1 MEQFTLKFSKVR
13 DKTLDAISIA
23 QKEHNRVVAGMTKFR
38 IKIHAMIIFEFI
50 LKVLLLSGTI
60 LGLCYLSGMNV
71 TKYVVMAD
79 SIIVLGFMVY
89 YDLKYNRVSVTG
101 IDGEIVKNKNT
112 LNALAKFTRSSIGRL
127 FPSILEGYLH
137 DLKNL
142 AEKSQNCSNG
152 LNQIGQSLS
161 ILTFGFIQTLFNI
174 PDSKM
179 YYYNTSKSE
188 LTDCFNKLPRNF
200 ILEYTESLNEV
211 KQIVEAYKNPECPYA
226 ITSEEV
232 SAILNELGMP
242 LNVAVLQQYC
252 RKGILTRNDLSKFID
267 LNKETEKL
275 LYSEPIQDKFYT
287 NQLKSK

>member
-79 SIIVLGFMVY
+79 SIIVLAFMVY

-101 IDGEIVKNKNT
+101 IDGEIIKNKNT
-112 LNALAKFTRSSIGRL
+112 INALAKFTRSTIGRL
-127 FPSILEGYLH
+127 FPSILEGYLY
-137 DLKNL
+137 DLKEL
-142 AEKSQNCSNG
+142 AEKSQNCTNG

-161 ILTFGFIQTLFNI
+161 ILTFGFIQTLFSI

-188 LTDCFNKLPRNF
+188 LTDCFKKLPRNF
-200 ILEYTESLNEV
+200 ILEYNESLNEI
-211 KQIVEAYKNPECPYA
+211 KRIVEAYENSTM
-226 ITSEEV
+226 TSEEV

-252 RKGILTRNDLSKFID
+252 RKGVLTRNDLSKFID